1 MSTLPKPL
9 SKYSC
14 NGKEK
19 LMKRVLLPMALLLG
33 GGIAGLL
40 AGLLLPA
47 EQREQL
53 SRQLA
58 ALIGGMAE
66 HCPDG

>member
-1 MSTLPKPL
+1 MNKLL
-9 SKYSC
+9 SR
-14 NGKEK
+14 
-19 LMKRVLLPMALLLG
+19 LVILLVGVA
-33 GGIAGLL
+33 AGVL
-40 AGLLLPA
+40 AGLLLPT

-58 ALIGGMAE
+58 ASIGGMVE

>member
-1 MSTLPKPL
+1 
-9 SKYSC
+9 
-14 NGKEK
+14 
-19 LMKRVLLPMALLLG
+19 MKRVLLPMVILLG
-33 GGIAGLL
+33 GGIAGLM
-40 AGLLLPA
+40 AGLLLPT

-58 ALIGGMAE
+58 GSIGGMLD

>member
-1 MSTLPKPL
+1 MK
-9 SKYSC
+9 KV
-14 NGKEK
+14 
-19 LMKRVLLPMALLLG
+19 LMPMAILLG
-33 GGIAGLL
+33 GGIAGLM
-40 AGLLLPA
+40 AGLLLPT

-58 ALIGGMAE
+58 ASIGGMVE